1 LLYERRLDSFSA
13 LFEEAKSMDED
24 AGLRMSGRYA
34 GRSCYIFV
42 TRFGRAYTVMVYERP
57 SGKGK
62 TVGRRLAV
70 MEHLEANELQ
80 PLLRKLVPG
89 RVVAYS
95 Y

>member
-1 LLYERRLDSFSA
+1 MLYERRLDSFSA
-13 LFEEAKSMDED
+13 LIEEAKSMDED
-24 AGLRMSGRYA
+24 AGLRISGRYD

-42 TRFGRAYTVMVYERP
+42 TRFGRAYTAMVYARP
-57 SGKGK
+57 SKGK